1 MKIIDDNII
10 DITEETLNR
19 KSNKHE
25 NAFKRHKEKKRVTA
39 RNKYHGIMI
48 QLILINQLIVY
59 LILFYLINR

>member
-25 NAFKRHKEKKRVTA
+25 DAFKRHKEKRKATIK
-39 RNKYHGIMI
+39 NKYHGIMI
-48 QLILINQLIVY
+48 QLILVNQLIVY
-59 LILFYLINR
+59 LILFYLINK